1 MPYLPPLPTRMP
13 QKRLLS
19 FAHSFWTVVAKLH
32 VDPPQKGS
40 LKIHKQKSTSDFSK
54 TLSRSVSWLIGKPRQ
69 HIYCICFFGYLI
81 LFLKRTSLG
90 GKEEKSPPAGPA
102 MIATGEQLHPL
113 NGNLLISRQEVLEIC
128 RFIAKISKAMFWDL
142 KRENMWNLKQQQG
155 YRGIWSEKMRKK
167 SNDFQTIEQM
177 QRLAGAAGLWPLNFH
192 NSHCRPNHHHHHH
205 LHHFIIF
212 IIIIQIPSTWSSISL
227 ATSCSF
233 SFYHHLRHFFS
244 SASLLSSPFPSLSSA
259 S

>member
-1 MPYLPPLPTRMP
+1 MMPYLPLLPTRMP
-13 QKRLLS
+13 PKRLLS

-40 LKIHKQKSTSDFSK
+40 KKIHKKKSASDFSK
-54 TLSRSVSWLIGKPRQ
+54 TLGWSVSWQ
-69 HIYCICFFGYLI
+69 TTFCICCIGYL
-81 LFLKRTSLG
+81 LFVSKKPSLG

-113 NGNLLISRQEVLEIC
+113 ISRQEFLEIC
-128 RFIAKISKAMFWDL
+128 RFIAKISREMFWDL

-155 YRGIWSEKMRKK
+155 YRGIWSEKLRKK

-192 NSHCRPNHHHHHH
+192 NSHCHPNHHHHHA
-205 LHHFIIF
+205 IIF

-233 SFYHHLRHFFS
+233 SFYHHLRHFFLS
-244 SASLLSSPFPSLSSA
+244 TSLLSSPFPSLSSA

>member
-1 MPYLPPLPTRMP
+1 MFLDWSESLDNI
-13 QKRLLS
+13 LHL
-19 FAHSFWTVVAKLH
+19 FFWLF
-32 VDPPQKGS
+32 
-40 LKIHKQKSTSDFSK
+40 DFVSK
-54 TLSRSVSWLIGKPRQ
+54 KP
-69 HIYCICFFGYLI
+69 
-81 LFLKRTSLG
+81 SLG

-113 NGNLLISRQEVLEIC
+113 NGNLLISSQEVLEIC

-227 ATSCSF
+227 ATS
-233 SFYHHLRHFFS
+233 
-244 SASLLSSPFPSLSSA
+244 
-259 S
+259 